1 MTDLLPAL
9 DGYIARFVTLGSEEQ
24 DQVDRIVADISQGQ
38 CSFEQLVRAA
48 NLSWLSWSCR
58 EDTSTSRQLA
68 GWQAWTAFDIRNR
81 SRTWPSGIVAWS
93 GTLQ

>member
-24 DQVDRIVADISQGQ
+24 DQVDRIVAGISQGQ

-48 NLSWLSWSCR
+48 NLSWSCGA
-58 EDTSTSRQLA
+58 DVSPCMQHA
-68 GWQAWTAFDIRNR
+68 GWQAWTAFDFRNR
-81 SRTWPSGIVAWS
+81 SRAWPSGIVAWS